1 MFTLEPARETARHLN
16 ALFTETQTP
25 AIATLD
31 PTEVTPGVHA
41 NRVIALV
48 TAPDCTFT
56 GQSVFEAEWEI
67 WLIAPGAQ
75 DLETAWETLETTLEV
90 FRQTYQVTQVK
101 SATYQPANG
110 ASFPALICSFETV
123 HTTNQ

>member
-1 MFTLEPARETARHLN
+1 MFTLEPARETVRNLN
-16 ALFTETQTP
+16 TIFTRTQTR

-48 TAPDCTFT
+48 TAPDYTFT

-75 DLETAWETLETTLEV
+75 DIETAWETLEATLET
-90 FRQTYQVTQVK
+90 FREIYQVTQVK

-110 ASFPALICSFETV
+110 AQFPALICNFETV
-123 HTTNQ
+123 HTTN